1 MAKEEIIGVLL
12 PGTPFTLMMEDYAPA
27 RKLIAEG
34 VPIALATDLNPNC
47 WLENMQFI
55 VQLGCFKM
63 RMKPA
68 EAIVA
73 STFNSACSIGVN
85 DKVGSIEIGKLA
97 DIILLDCPNHLFLT
111 YNIGLNLV
119 EIVIKNGKIA
129 IDER

>member
-1 MAKEEIIGVLL
+1 
-12 PGTPFTLMMEDYAPA
+12 MMEDYAPA
-27 RKLIAEG
+27 RKLIDEG

-47 WLENMQFI
+47 WVENMQFI

-63 RMKPA
+63 KMKPA

-85 DKVGSIEIGKLA
+85 DRVGSIEIGKDA

-111 YNIGLNLV
+111 YNIGVNLV
-119 EIVIKNGKIA
+119 ETVIKSGVI
-129 IDER
+129 II